1 MSYHLDKKLKRK
13 KYFRIFI
20 FIILFVFIIYFQKG
34 IFRILSVG
42 ANAVFRPFVTL
53 GNNIGENFSNFG
65 AYFRI
70 KKNVYLDNENL
81 RKELDEKNAT
91 LANYNSVL
99 GENTKLKESLDRM
112 GENKNDFVLSGIL
125 SKPRKSP
132 FDTLVIDIGEKDGIA
147 VGNLVFAK
155 GGVPLGKIVEVYG
168 NSSKVLLF
176 STAGEKTEV
185 VVGGSDVYLE
195 AIGRGGGNFE
205 INVPRDFIIEDK
217 AEAVLPGIT
226 AYTVAVFEKV
236 ISDPRDSFVK
246 ALFISPVNIQE
257 LKFVEVKK

>member
-20 FIILFVFIIYFQKG
+20 FIVLLVFIIYFQKG
-34 IFRILSVG
+34 VFRILSVG
-42 ANAVFRPFVTL
+42 ANTVFRPFVTL
-53 GNNIGENFSNFG
+53 GNNIGENVSNFG

-91 LANYNSVL
+91 LSNYNSVL
-99 GENTKLKESLDRM
+99 DENIKLKESLDRM
-112 GENKNDFVLSGIL
+112 GENKDSFVLASIL
-125 SKPRKSP
+125 SKPGKSL
-132 FDTLVIDIGEKDGIA
+132 FDTLIIDIGEKDGITL
-147 VGNLVFAK
+147 GNLVMAK
-155 GGVPLGKIVEVYG
+155 GGVPLGRIAEVYG

-185 VVGGSDVYLE
+185 VIGDKDIYLE
-195 AIGRGGGNFE
+195 AVGRGGGNFE
-205 INVPRDFIIEDK
+205 INLPRDFSIIDK

-226 AYTVAVFEKV
+226 PYTVAIFEKV

-246 ALFISPVNIQE
+246 ALFVSPVNIQE

>member
-42 ANAVFRPFVTL
+42 ANAVFRPFITL

-91 LANYNSVL
+91 LASYSTIL
-99 GENTKLKESLDRM
+99 DENLKLKESLDRM
-112 GENKNDFVLSGIL
+112 GENKESFILAGIL
-125 SKPRKSP
+125 SKPHKSA
-132 FDTLVIDIGEKDGIA
+132 FDTLVIDIGEKAGIS
-147 VGNLVFAK
+147 VGNLVMAK
-155 GGVPLGKIVEVYG
+155 GGVPLGKIVEVQG

-205 INVPRDFIIEDK
+205 INVPRDFTIIDK

-226 AYTVAVFEKV
+226 PYTVAIFEKV

-246 ALFISPVNIQE
+246 ALFVSPVNIQE
-257 LKFVEVKK
+257 IKFVEVKK

>member
-1 MSYHLDKKLKRK
+1 MSYHLDKKIKRK
-13 KYFRIFI
+13 KYFRFFI
-20 FIILFVFIIYFQKG
+20 FIVLFVFIIYFQKG
-34 IFRILSVG
+34 IARILSVG
-42 ANAVFRPFVTL
+42 ANTVFRPFVTM

-91 LANYNSVL
+91 LSNYNSVL
-99 GENTKLKESLDRM
+99 NENIQLKESLDRI
-112 GENKNDFVLSGIL
+112 GENKGNFILAGIL
-125 SKPRKSP
+125 SKPNKSVY
-132 FDTLVIDIGEKDGIA
+132 DTLIIDIGEKDGIV
-147 VGNLVFAK
+147 VGNLVTAL
-155 GGVPLGKIVEVYG
+155 GGVPLGRIAEVYG
-168 NSSKVLLF
+168 SSSKVLLF

-205 INVPRDFIIEDK
+205 INVPRDFTITDK
-217 AEAVLPGIT
+217 TEAVLPGIT
-226 AYTVAVFEKV
+226 PYTVAIFEKV

-246 ALFISPVNIQE
+246 ALFVSPVNIQE

>member
-20 FIILFVFIIYFQKG
+20 FIVLFLFVIYFQKS

-42 ANAVFRPFVTL
+42 ASAVFRPFVTL

-81 RKELDEKNAT
+81 RKELEEKNAT
-91 LANYNSVL
+91 LSNYNSIL
-99 GENTKLKESLDRM
+99 DENLKLKESLNRI
-112 GENKNDFVLSGIL
+112 GENKDNFILAGIL
-125 SKPRKSP
+125 SKPNKSP
-132 FDTLVIDIGEKDGIA
+132 FDTLIIDIGEKNGIT
-147 VGNLVFAK
+147 VGNLVIAK
-155 GGVPLGKIVEVYG
+155 GGVPLGRIAEVYG
-168 NSSKVLLF
+168 ISAKVLLF

-205 INVPRDFIIEDK
+205 INVPRDFIITEK
-217 AEAVLPGIT
+217 AEAVLQGIT
-226 AYTVAVFEKV
+226 PYTVAIFEKV

-246 ALFISPVNIQE
+246 ALFVSPVNIQE